1 MDNEPLIPGC
11 RGHPGIPDFLFA
23 AMSTRLPLIIIPAVF
38 AASTSQGA
46 ILANPVVTG
55 SAPAFDVPYIAAN
68 LFDGN
73 RDTDYAS
80 QGQGANTFVDM
91 DFGTAVTMDRFF
103 LITRL
108 NPVDVVGTAHLILSN
123 NADFSSPLATIVIN
137 PSGQNGA
144 GPIVSFAATTARYA
158 RWDVVTSTG
167 ASQNLGGIEMRFLN
181 APAGSFPVSASVIG
195 GAAPFNADYAV
206 ANAANNNAGR
216 DGSGNEYAINGAV
229 TAPTNMFVDF
239 DLGVITPISGFDF
252 FDRMAPVDRNTA
264 FDLIFSNDPGFS
276 SVVATQSYTPGPD
289 WGFSQTFAPVN
300 ARYVR
305 FDSVAS
311 NSNPGM
317 AEMIFYAVPEPSTAL
332 FAGMAGFLMMSR
344 RRRR

>member
-1 MDNEPLIPGC
+1 MRRYSRLPPVIAAF
-11 RGHPGIPDFLFA
+11 RQSFLPP
-23 AMSTRLPLIIIPAVF
+23 MSTRPLLSILAAF

-46 ILANPVVTG
+46 IVANPVVMA
-55 SAPAFDVPYIAAN
+55 SAPEFSGTYTAAN

-73 RDTDYAS
+73 RDTEYAS

-91 DFGTAVTMDRFF
+91 DFGTAVSMDRFF
-103 LITRL
+103 VITRL
-108 NPVDVVGTAHLILSN
+108 NNVDVVGTANLILSN
-123 NADFSSPLATIVIN
+123 NADFSSPLATIVID

-144 GPIVSFAATTARYA
+144 GLIASFASTTARYA
-158 RWDVVTSTG
+158 RWDVITSTG
-167 ASQNLGGIEMRFLN
+167 GSQNLGGIEMRFLN
-181 APAGSFPVSASVIG
+181 TPAGSFPVSASVIG
-195 GAAPFNADYAV
+195 GATAFNANYAL

-216 DGSGNEYAINGAV
+216 DGSGNEYAINGGV
-229 TAPTNMFVDF
+229 TGPTNMFVDF
-239 DLGVITPISGFDF
+239 DFGGITPISGFDF
-252 FDRMAPVDRNTA
+252 FDRMAPLDRNTA

-276 SVVATQSYTPGPD
+276 SVVATQSYTPGAD
-289 WGFSQTFAPVN
+289 WGYSQTFAPVN

-317 AEMIFYAVPEPSTAL
+317 AEIIFYAVPEPSTAMV
-332 FAGMAGFLMMSR
+332 AGMAGFLMMAR